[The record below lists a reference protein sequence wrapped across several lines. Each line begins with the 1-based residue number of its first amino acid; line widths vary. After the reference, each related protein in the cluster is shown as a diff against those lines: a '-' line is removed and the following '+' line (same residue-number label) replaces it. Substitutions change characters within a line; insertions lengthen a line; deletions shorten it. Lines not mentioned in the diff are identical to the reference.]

1 MKHLI
6 LSVALISG
14 AAVAGDGPSRVQLNG
29 ALGSRAA
36 VLVIDGTARTVHVG
50 DTVLGV
56 KVISVDGQQ
65 AVVEYNGRRE
75 SLTLGSAPG
84 HVAGGPAPAQARS
97 IVLPA
102 GTGGHFT
109 TLGSINGQT
118 TQFLVD
124 TGATNVSLSQIEAD
138 RLGLR
143 YAYGRRIVTQTANG
157 LVPAHLML
165 LSSLRVGD
173 VEVRD
178 VEAIIV
184 PAAMSHVLLGNSFL
198 NRFQMKRENDVMTL
212 ELRY

>member
-1 MKHLI
+1 MKPLV
-6 LSVALISG
+6 LLAALVCC
-14 AAVAGDGPSRVQLNG
+14 AALAADGPSRVQLNG
-29 ALGSRAA
+29 TLGSRAA
-36 VLVIDGTARTVHVG
+36 VLVIDGSARTVHVG
-50 DTVLGV
+50 NTVQGV
-56 KVISVDGQQ
+56 KLLSVDGQQ
-65 AVVEYNGRRE
+65 AVVEFNGRRE
-75 SLTLGSAPG
+75 ALTLGSAPG
-84 HVAGGPAPAQARS
+84 HVSGGPAPSQART
-97 IVLPA
+97 IVLP
-102 GTGGHFT
+102 GGSGGHFT

-124 TGATNVSLSQIEAD
+124 TGATNVSLSQVEAD